1 MRCALGS
8 AVGAAVLLGWLGS
21 VASGV
26 QQPPDTTV
34 RARMEAALA
43 HLAGGE
49 AEAAIPLL
57 LSVVDEVPDH
67 GPARLQLGAL
77 AIGRREWGVAEDHL
91 RIALAATGPDA
102 PPGAVPA
109 QRPGLAWAL
118 LAEALDGRGELAEA
132 LRATEEAVRLA
143 PTFVPALLRRSDLAR
158 RLASDPDASA
168 AWTPLR
174 VGWAETALE
183 TARAAVD
190 LLPERP
196 GPWTALALAA
206 LGSQADD
213 LAQCAARRAAGLAT
227 QDPAAWLLLARAT
240 ARSDESAALEFAER
254 ALEAGGEDDPG
265 AWMLLGELRA
275 FRMDLE
281 GSLAAYA
288 EALRRDPAAAGEI
301 ASPALDALAAR
312 QDAELLALLA
322 ERADRVPGALNT
334 RFTLAKHAL
343 REGRATEALE
353 LLRRLAALRPDH
365 AAILAALHTALRQAG
380 DPAADEALRRLDAVK
395 AAEAA
400 AWERANAQARLRRRA
415 REALERGEFQVAADA
430 WEELLDG
437 TELAEDDQGASDHA
451 GLGRAL
457 TGLGQGREAL
467 AAFEASLALRPFDP
481 AALEAAT
488 SAAGAAGASDAPDRY
503 AARAALAAADCDV
516 AR

>member
-380 DPAADEALRRLDAVK
+380 DPRCGRGAPSSGRGQGGRGRRLGEGERPGAPSPPRTRGPRARGVPGRGRRLGGAARRDRARGRRPGRFGPRRAGPGAHGAWPGPRGARGVRGLARPPAVRPPPRSKLRLPPPGPPERPTRRTVTPPAPRSLRRI
-395 AAEAA
+395 
-400 AWERANAQARLRRRA
+400 
-415 REALERGEFQVAADA
+415 
-430 WEELLDG
+430 
-437 TELAEDDQGASDHA
+437 
-451 GLGRAL
+451 
-457 TGLGQGREAL
+457 
-467 AAFEASLALRPFDP
+467 
-481 AALEAAT
+481 AT
-488 SAAGAAGASDAPDRY
+488 
-503 AARAALAAADCDV
+503 
-516 AR
+516 